1 MSKKI
6 VNLEKETH
14 SWKSRWEKSH
24 QALIEMAADK
34 QKKDEE
40 FALAS
45 KQVMQLQ
52 KLCRTLQE
60 ERGKQQAKLKDCKF
74 FLVSTKNLLT
84 NCVTQRE
91 KIPPRTNPILS
102 KTKKLNSCPKRL
114 SQCQ

>member
-1 MSKKI
+1 VKTYTRGLQMSKKI

-74 FLVSTKNLLT
+74 FHFY
-84 NCVTQRE
+84 
-91 KIPPRTNPILS
+91 
-102 KTKKLNSCPKRL
+102 
-114 SQCQ
+114 